1 MPAQALTT
9 WRRLVEARDS
19 NGLGELLDE
28 DVVLYSPV
36 VQTAQ
41 RGKQETL
48 VYLTGA
54 FKVFFNNS
62 YRYVREFSGSNDAVL
77 EFETEIDGVVV
88 NGVDMIKWNEHG
100 RIVEL
105 KVMLRPLNSINK
117 IHQDMAEKF
126 KARR

>member
-1 MPAQALTT
+1 MQAPALTT
-9 WRRLVEARDS
+9 WRRLVEIRDS
-19 NGLGELLDE
+19 NGLSELLDE
-28 DVVLYSPV
+28 DVVLYSPI
-36 VQTAQ
+36 VQTPQ
-41 RGKQETL
+41 RGKQDAL

-77 EFETEIDGVVV
+77 EFETEVDGIVV
-88 NGVDMIKWNEHG
+88 NGVEMIKWNEHG
-100 RIVEL
+100 KIVEL

-117 IHQDMAEKF
+117 IHQDIAEKL